1 MKKILYIITKSNW
14 GGAQRYVY
22 DLATTIPK
30 DEYKISVLT
39 GSFGVLTDK
48 LEAEGVEILQTNS
61 FQRNIN
67 PIKDIVSFF
76 KILKIL
82 RKEKPDIIHVNSSK
96 IGGLGALAGRLVGTK
111 NIIFTAHGWPFREDR
126 GDLQKIIIKFLSFLT
141 VFLSHKTICV
151 SKIDFEEAENWPF
164 CKNKVL
170 LIHNGIKNFDLH
182 IRDEARRKILEKIVS
197 SGGEFIDEKSV
208 IIGSIGELHKNKGYK
223 YAIKA
228 MNKLSSSVN
237 DFRYIIM
244 GEGEER
250 DYLEN
255 KIADL
260 DLEKK
265 VFLFGFNSENRK
277 LLSGCDIFL
286 LPSIK
291 EGLPYVLTEAGFAG
305 LPVIATDV
313 GGVSEIIENLK
324 NGILIRPKD
333 EKEIFNALKFAI
345 ENKDELEK
353 FSQNIKEKV
362 EKKFSLE
369 KMISKTLKIYQM

>member
-22 DLATTIPK
+22 DLATTISK
-30 DEYKISVLT
+30 DRYEVSVLT
-39 GSFGVLTDK
+39 GNFGVLTDK
-48 LEAEGVEILQTNS
+48 LEMEGIKILQTNS

-67 PIKDIVSFF
+67 PFKDIFAFF
-76 KILKIL
+76 KILKTIK
-82 RKEKPDIIHVNSSK
+82 KESPDIIHVNSSK
-96 IGGLGALAGRLVGTK
+96 IGGLGALAGRVAGVK
-111 NIIFTAHGWPFREDR
+111 KIVFTAHGWPFREDR
-126 GDLQKIIIKFLSFLT
+126 TEIQKIIIKFLSFLT
-141 VFLSHKTICV
+141 VFLSHQTICV
-151 SKIDFEEAENWPF
+151 SKLDYKEARNWPF
-164 CKNKVL
+164 CKKKVSV
-170 LIHNGIKNFDLH
+170 IHNGIKNFGLYE
-182 IRDEARRKILEKIVS
+182 REKARKKILDKIIF
-197 SGGEFIDEKSV
+197 SGGEFIDEKSIV
-208 IIGSIGELHKNKGYK
+208 IGSMGELHKNKGYK

-228 MNKLSSSVN
+228 LNRLSSCTD

-250 DYLEN
+250 SYLED
-255 KIADL
+255 KITDL

-305 LPVIATDV
+305 LPIIATDV
-313 GGVSEIIENLK
+313 GGVSEIIDNLK

-345 ENKDELEK
+345 ENKEDLDK
-353 FSQNIKEKV
+353 FSKGIKEKV
-362 EKKFSLE
+362 LKKFSLE
-369 KMISKTLKIYQM
+369 EMFKKTMSIYEK